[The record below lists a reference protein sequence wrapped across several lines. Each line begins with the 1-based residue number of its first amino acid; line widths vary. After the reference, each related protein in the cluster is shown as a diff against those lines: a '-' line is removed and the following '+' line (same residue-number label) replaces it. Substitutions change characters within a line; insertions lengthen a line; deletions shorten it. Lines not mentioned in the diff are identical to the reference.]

1 MCIFKLLYGV
11 GLRVLRKLFMEINP
25 TWSNQP
31 SDAAGFD
38 KGKMKLTKD
47 EEIVFNRGD
56 IKEWDLSLMTKAL
69 LYSKSCALE
78 ISKKPD
84 YALALH
90 ELKNSRNRLLGHPS
104 TEKMSDA
111 DFNAFWPLLSNNFV
125 TLGANPVDIAEI
137 TLQSGTLPSS

>member
-25 TWSNQP
+25 AWSNQP

-56 IKEWDLSLMTKAL
+56 INEWDLSLMTKAL

-84 YALALH
+84 CAHALR
-90 ELKNSRNRLLGHPS
+90 ELKNGRNRLLGHPS
-104 TEKMSDA
+104 KEKMSDA
-111 DFNAFWPLLSNNFV
+111 DFNAFWPLLFKNFV
-125 TLGANPVDIAEI
+125 TLGANPGDIAEI
-137 TLQSGTLPSS
+137 TLQSGTRPSS

>member
-11 GLRVLRKLFMEINP
+11 GLTVLRKLFMEINP
-25 TWSNQP
+25 AWSNQP

-56 IKEWDLSLMTKAL
+56 INEWDLSLMTKAL

-78 ISKKPD
+78 ISKKRD
-84 YALALH
+84 CALALH
-90 ELKNSRNRLLGHPS
+90 ELKNGRNRLLGHPS

-111 DFNAFWPLLSNNFV
+111 DFNAFWPLLFNNFV
-125 TLGANPVDIAEI
+125 TLGANPDDIAEI
-137 TLQSGTLPSS
+137 TLQSGTRPSS